1 MKLKLTLE
9 HSKDLLR
16 VGSGVQ
22 LECAGLKTLKKG
34 YSEIFCWEEKKLQS
48 DTIIIYCRALLSS
61 SVISIINFFL

>member
-1 MKLKLTLE
+1 MYQSMCIIFTTYLKTVKISLMKLKLTLD

-34 YSEIFCWEEKKLQS
+34 YSEIFC
-48 DTIIIYCRALLSS
+48 
-61 SVISIINFFL
+61 